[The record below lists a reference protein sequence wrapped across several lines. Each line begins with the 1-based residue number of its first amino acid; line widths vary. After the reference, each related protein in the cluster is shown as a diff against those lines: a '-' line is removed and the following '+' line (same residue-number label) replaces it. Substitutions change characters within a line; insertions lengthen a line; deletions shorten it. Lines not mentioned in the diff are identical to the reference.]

1 MVELYCGVDMRN
13 FDCLLSLS
21 LLFFSKIL
29 VYFIIFFFSFCLS
42 FFLSFRSVS
51 LFIIIVVV
59 LVIVID
65 PINLFHNLK

>member
-29 VYFIIFFFSFCLS
+29 VYFIIFFFRSVFLS
-42 FFLSFRSVS
+42 FFLFRSVS